1 MTVSLASKIMSTKP
15 ILKSPKVLNPE
26 EKLQQSVARD
36 IKLQYLVEH
45 SKKQA
50 DALAVAKWE
59 QALYEKDQ
67 KVLIKR
73 MNDEIGKDSIA
84 AKVVATT
91 TRRALLQKLYHD
103 DELRFEEELH
113 KKGLAYT
120 TDRM

>member
-1 MTVSLASKIMSTKP
+1 MSTKKEV
-15 ILKSPKVLNPE
+15 LQSPKVLNPE
-26 EKLQQSVARD
+26 DKLQQSVARD
-36 IKLQYLVEH
+36 IKLQHLLEH

-50 DALAVAKWE
+50 DSLAVAKWE
-59 QALYEKDQ
+59 EALYQKDQ
-67 KVLIKR
+67 KVMIQR
-73 MNDEIGKDSIA
+73 VNEQIGKDSLA
-84 AKVVATT
+84 AKAVATS